1 MKNVNNNEP
10 GENNEPS
17 GNNEPG
23 GNNNNEPGG
32 NNNEPHTE
40 RELELEKAVASLTEK
55 VKELTAVNQKLYV
68 RLGGEQHDDTRTDAE
83 KTDDRL
89 RKFISS
95 HFNRATLKEDE

>member
-1 MKNVNNNEP
+1 MENENKPDENKP
-10 GENNEPS
+10 GENK
-17 GNNEPG
+17 PG
-23 GNNNNEPGG
+23 ENKPDEDQ
-32 NNNEPHTE
+32 PHTE

>member
-1 MKNVNNNEP
+1 MASENENH
-10 GENNEPS
+10 ENENHE
-17 GNNEPG
+17 NDHDEDQ
-23 GNNNNEPGG
+23 
-32 NNNEPHTE
+32 PHTE

-68 RLGGEQHDDTRTDAE
+68 RLGGERHDDTRTDAE

>member
-1 MKNVNNNEP
+1 MANENENHENENHENEP
-10 GENNEPS
+10 DEDQ
-17 GNNEPG
+17 
-23 GNNNNEPGG
+23 
-32 NNNEPHTE
+32 PHTE

-95 HFNRATLKEDE
+95 HFNRSALKEEE

>member
-1 MKNVNNNEP
+1 MAN
-10 GENNEPS
+10 ENNE
-17 GNNEPG
+17 NHENE
-23 GNNNNEPGG
+23 NHENEHD
-32 NNNEPHTE
+32 EEQPHTE
-40 RELELEKAVASLTEK
+40 REIELEKAVASLTEK

-68 RLGGEQHDDTRTDAE
+68 RLGGEQHDDTRTEAE

>member
-1 MKNVNNNEP
+1 MPN
-10 GENNEPS
+10 ENNE
-17 GNNEPG
+17 NHENE
-23 GNNNNEPGG
+23 NHENEHD
-32 NNNEPHTE
+32 EDQPHTE

>member
-1 MKNVNNNEP
+1 MENENNNH
-10 GENNEPS
+10 ENENQENEHDES
-17 GNNEPG
+17 Q
-23 GNNNNEPGG
+23 
-32 NNNEPHTE
+32 PHTE
-40 RELELEKAVASLTEK
+40 REIELEKAVASLTEK

>member
-1 MKNVNNNEP
+1 MANEN
-10 GENNEPS
+10 ENHENDNHENEHDES
-17 GNNEPG
+17 Q
-23 GNNNNEPGG
+23 
-32 NNNEPHTE
+32 PHTE

-89 RKFISS
+89 RKFIAS
-95 HFNRATLKEDE
+95 HFNRSALKEDE

>member
-1 MKNVNNNEP
+1 MANEN
-10 GENNEPS
+10 ENHDNEHD
-17 GNNEPG
+17 EDQ
-23 GNNNNEPGG
+23 
-32 NNNEPHTE
+32 PHTE
-40 RELELEKAVASLTEK
+40 RELELEQAVATLTEK

>member
-1 MKNVNNNEP
+1 MAN
-10 GENNEPS
+10 ENNDNHE
-17 GNNEPG
+17 NE
-23 GNNNNEPGG
+23 NQENEHEE
-32 NNNEPHTE
+32 NQPHTE
-40 RELELEKAVASLTEK
+40 RELELEQAVASLTEK

-68 RLGGEQHDDTRTDAE
+68 RLGGEQHDDTRTEAE

>member
-1 MKNVNNNEP
+1 MAN
-10 GENNEPS
+10 ENNE
-17 GNNEPG
+17 NHENE
-23 GNNNNEPGG
+23 NHENEH
-32 NNNEPHTE
+32 NEDQPHTE
-40 RELELEKAVASLTEK
+40 REIELEKSVAELTEK

-89 RKFISS
+89 RKFIAS

>member
-1 MKNVNNNEP
+1 MENEN
-10 GENNEPS
+10 ENHENE
-17 GNNEPG
+17 NHENEHD
-23 GNNNNEPGG
+23 E
-32 NNNEPHTE
+32 EQPHTE

>member
-1 MKNVNNNEP
+1 MAN
-10 GENNEPS
+10 ENNDNHE
-17 GNNEPG
+17 NE
-23 GNNNNEPGG
+23 NQENEHEE
-32 NNNEPHTE
+32 NQPHTE
-40 RELELEKAVASLTEK
+40 REIELEKAVASLTEK

>member
-1 MKNVNNNEP
+1 MAN
-10 GENNEPS
+10 ENNDNHE
-17 GNNEPG
+17 NE
-23 GNNNNEPGG
+23 NHENETD
-32 NNNEPHTE
+32 ESQPHTE

>member
-1 MKNVNNNEP
+1 MANENEHD
-10 GENNEPS
+10 ENENHENEHD
-17 GNNEPG
+17 EDQ
-23 GNNNNEPGG
+23 
-32 NNNEPHTE
+32 PHTE

-89 RKFISS
+89 RKFIAS

>member
-1 MKNVNNNEP
+1 MANENNDNHENENHENEP
-10 GENNEPS
+10 DES
-17 GNNEPG
+17 Q
-23 GNNNNEPGG
+23 
-32 NNNEPHTE
+32 PHTE
-40 RELELEKAVASLTEK
+40 RELELEQAVATLTEK

>member
-1 MKNVNNNEP
+1 MANENNDNHENENHENEP
-10 GENNEPS
+10 DENQ
-17 GNNEPG
+17 
-23 GNNNNEPGG
+23 
-32 NNNEPHTE
+32 PHTE
-40 RELELEKAVASLTEK
+40 REIELEKAVASLTEK

-95 HFNRATLKEDE
+95 HFNRSALKEEE

>member
-1 MKNVNNNEP
+1 MENENNNH
-10 GENNEPS
+10 ENENQENEHEES
-17 GNNEPG
+17 Q
-23 GNNNNEPGG
+23 
-32 NNNEPHTE
+32 PHTE
-40 RELELEKAVASLTEK
+40 REIELEQAVAALTEK

>member
-1 MKNVNNNEP
+1 MANDNHENENHEN
-10 GENNEPS
+10 ENNE
-17 GNNEPG
+17 NEHDEEQPQ
-23 GNNNNEPGG
+23 
-32 NNNEPHTE
+32 TE

-89 RKFISS
+89 RKFIAS

>member
-1 MKNVNNNEP
+1 MVN
-10 GENNEPS
+10 ENNE
-17 GNNEPG
+17 NHENE
-23 GNNNNEPGG
+23 NHENERD
-32 NNNEPHTE
+32 EDQPHTE
-40 RELELEKAVASLTEK
+40 REIELEKAVASLTEK

-68 RLGGEQHDDTRTDAE
+68 RLGGEQHDDNRTDAE

>member
-1 MKNVNNNEP
+1 MANDNHENENH
-10 GENNEPS
+10 ENENHENEHD
-17 GNNEPG
+17 E
-23 GNNNNEPGG
+23 EQ
-32 NNNEPHTE
+32 PHTE

-95 HFNRATLKEDE
+95 HFNRATLKADE

>member
-1 MKNVNNNEP
+1 MENENKP
-10 GENNEPS
+10 DENKPDENKPE
-17 GNNEPG
+17 EDQ
-23 GNNNNEPGG
+23 
-32 NNNEPHTE
+32 PHTE
-40 RELELEKAVASLTEK
+40 REIELEKSVAELTEK

>member
-1 MKNVNNNEP
+1 MANDNHENENH
-10 GENNEPS
+10 ENENQENEHEE
-17 GNNEPG
+17 NQ
-23 GNNNNEPGG
+23 
-32 NNNEPHTE
+32 PHTE
-40 RELELEKAVASLTEK
+40 RELELEQAVAALTEK

>member
-1 MKNVNNNEP
+1 MEN
-10 GENNEPS
+10 ENNE
-17 GNNEPG
+17 NHENE
-23 GNNNNEPGG
+23 NHENEHG
-32 NNNEPHTE
+32 EDQPHTE
-40 RELELEKAVASLTEK
+40 RELELEKAVATLTEK

-95 HFNRATLKEDE
+95 HFNRSVLKEEE

>member
-1 MKNVNNNEP
+1 MENENNNH
-10 GENNEPS
+10 ENENQENEHEE
-17 GNNEPG
+17 NQ
-23 GNNNNEPGG
+23 
-32 NNNEPHTE
+32 PHTE

-55 VKELTAVNQKLYV
+55 VKELTTVNQKLYV

-95 HFNRATLKEDE
+95 HFNRAILKEDE

>member
-1 MKNVNNNEP
+1 MAN
-10 GENNEPS
+10 ENNE
-17 GNNEPG
+17 NHENE
-23 GNNNNEPGG
+23 NHENEH
-32 NNNEPHTE
+32 EEDQPHTE

>member
-1 MKNVNNNEP
+1 MANEN
-10 GENNEPS
+10 ENHENE
-17 GNNEPG
+17 NHENEHD
-23 GNNNNEPGG
+23 EDQ
-32 NNNEPHTE
+32 PHTE
-40 RELELEKAVASLTEK
+40 REIELEKSVAELTEK

-68 RLGGEQHDDTRTDAE
+68 RLGGEQRDDNRTDAE

>member
-1 MKNVNNNEP
+1 MAN
-10 GENNEPS
+10 ENNE
-17 GNNEPG
+17 NHENENHENEPD
-23 GNNNNEPGG
+23 ESQ
-32 NNNEPHTE
+32 PHTE
-40 RELELEKAVASLTEK
+40 REIELEQAVATLTEK

-89 RKFISS
+89 RKFIAS

>member
-1 MKNVNNNEP
+1 MTNENEHNENENHENEH
-10 GENNEPS
+10 GEDQ
-17 GNNEPG
+17 
-23 GNNNNEPGG
+23 
-32 NNNEPHTE
+32 PHTE

>member
-1 MKNVNNNEP
+1 MAN
-10 GENNEPS
+10 ENNDNHE
-17 GNNEPG
+17 NE
-23 GNNNNEPGG
+23 NQENEHEE
-32 NNNEPHTE
+32 NQPHTE